1 MQMTKKTTSVST
13 PELAV
18 ELSNFNFE
26 LKDYKEQKMLVM
38 TFNWRNLE
46 DNRTWKSFKYYG
58 LLGDEE
64 RLNLKIFKCEN
75 ELEDKWSLAVFGQ
88 NWLIKSAIAEWLITE
103 EL

>member
-1 MQMTKKTTSVST
+1 MKKTTEKVATTLS
-13 PELAV
+13 V

-38 TFNWRNLE
+38 TFNWRNLK
-46 DNRTWKSFKYYG
+46 DSRTWKSFKYYG
-58 LLGDEE
+58 LIWDED

-75 ELEDKWSLAVFGQ
+75 ELEDKGSLAVFGQ
-88 NWLIKSAIAEWLITE
+88 NWLIKSAIADGLITE